1 MGSKLAQVRRIVE
14 DYVDTDT
21 LARKLVEI
29 GFSVPAKKKII
40 LPGDGIF
47 ALMNSPDRLEKV
59 SDGWFKDHFLSR
71 FFGKEYFWSPPSL
84 EKHIIWKE
92 GEAHAAKYGMQA
104 SRFEYS
110 TLVDPTKYNP
120 ALIEAAKV
128 LELKTDDCYWTRDPF
143 AGDSVN
149 AWYFLPRNGNLSY
162 GYKDYHGY
170 VRPVRVSQ

>member
-1 MGSKLAQVRRIVE
+1 MSSKLAQVRRIVE
-14 DYVDTDT
+14 DYVDTDS
-21 LARKLVEI
+21 LARKLVEA

-59 SDGWFKDHFLSR
+59 SDGWIRDHFLSR
-71 FFGKEYFWSPPSL
+71 FFGKDYFWSPPSL
-84 EKHIIWKE
+84 EKHIAWKE
-92 GEAHAAKYGMQA
+92 GEDYAAKYGMQA
-104 SRFEYS
+104 SRFEFS
-110 TLVDPTKYNP
+110 TLIDPKKYNP

-143 AGDSVN
+143 AGGSDG
-149 AWYFLPRNGNLSY
+149 AWYVDPGFGDVFCCSK
-162 GYKDYHGY
+162 GFHFY

>member
-1 MGSKLAQVRRIVE
+1 MVSKLAQVRRIVE
-14 DYVDTDT
+14 DYVDTDS

-40 LPGDGIF
+40 LPGDGIC

-84 EKHIIWKE
+84 EKHITWKE
-92 GEAHAAKYGMQA
+92 GEDYAAKYGMQA

-110 TLVDPTKYNP
+110 TLIDPTKYNP
-120 ALIEAAKV
+120 ALIEVAKV

-143 AGDSVN
+143 AGDSGF
-149 AWYFLPRNGNLSY
+149 AWCVYPRGGGVFYCGKGFHS
-162 GYKDYHGY
+162 Y